1 MDQRMVVHY
10 AVHNQDPYEAA
21 EALRVEQSIEFPN
34 ELAPEWIQQEVVGQV
49 LSVTTHEEGTGEV
62 SIAYALGSIG
72 AEIPQL
78 LNVLWG
84 NASMLR
90 GIKVLGVDFP
100 DELLAHFKGP
110 RFGIDGLREV
120 FDAPER
126 PLASTALK
134 PMGMSSRELADMAY
148 TIATAGFDTIKD
160 DHSLAN
166 QPWSLWKE
174 RVGVVADAVARANK
188 ETGGKCLYAPS
199 LNLPADQVLPAAK
212 EAIELG
218 ATSLLLLPGI
228 SGWDTMRAIAEDDSI
243 AVPIMAHPSF
253 VGSLVLT
260 PSQGLNH
267 ALVFSDLARIA
278 GADIT
283 IFPNFGGRFGF
294 SQEECLSITEAAR
307 APLGSLKPIWIS
319 PAGGMSPQNIPS
331 MIGVYG
337 SDTACLIGGALHR
350 GDLFENSR
358 AMAETMRNLTP
369 RA

>member
-1 MDQRMVVHY
+1 MTEKLVVHY
-10 AVHNQDPYEAA
+10 RVHNQDPFEAA

-34 ELAPEWIQQEVVGQV
+34 ELAPQWIQEEVVGQV
-49 LSVTTHEEGTGEV
+49 VTVTAHDAGPSEV
-62 SIAYALGSIG
+62 SIAYSLGSVG
-72 AEIPQL
+72 GEFPQL

-90 GIKVLGVDFP
+90 GIKVVGVEFP
-100 DELLAHFKGP
+100 DELLAQFRGP
-110 RFGIDGLREV
+110 RWGIDGLREM
-120 FDAPER
+120 FNAPTR

-148 TIATAGFDTIKD
+148 TIASAGFDTIKD

-166 QPWSLWKE
+166 QPWSLWRE
-174 RVGVVADAVARANK
+174 RVGLVADAVARANK
-188 ETGGKCLYAPS
+188 VTGRTCLYAPS
-199 LNLPADQVLPAAK
+199 LNLPSEQILPAAH
-212 EAIELG
+212 EAIEMG

-260 PSQGLNH
+260 PDHGLNH
-267 ALVFSDLARIA
+267 ALVFSDFARMA

-294 SQEECLSITEAAR
+294 SQEECLSITQAAR
-307 APLGSLKPIWIS
+307 APLGHFKPMWIS
-319 PAGGMSPQNIPS
+319 PAGGMSPEKIPS
-331 MIGVYG
+331 MIDIYG
-337 SDTACLIGGALHR
+337 NDTACLIGGALHR
-350 GDLFENSR
+350 GDLLSNSQ
-358 AMAETMRNLTP
+358 AMVDALEKLP
-369 RA
+369 RSR